1 MAEEGEL
8 AIVKVAAVDFGN
20 WTCFVRK
27 ELSPFPNEFESTEKF
42 ADNAKWIRLYNF
54 QASCR
59 ESRYAS
65 TSPSVSVD
73 MDIN

>member
-27 ELSPFPNEFESTEKF
+27 ELSRFPIAFESTEQF
-42 ADNAKWIRLYNF
+42 AKRIRLYNF
-54 QASCR
+54 QAFCG

-65 TSPSVSVD
+65 ASLRLSVD

>member
-8 AIVKVAAVDFGN
+8 AIVKVAAVGFG

-27 ELSPFPNEFESTEKF
+27 ESLLSGL
-42 ADNAKWIRLYNF
+42 IRLYNF
-54 QASCR
+54 QAFCG

-65 TSPSVSVD
+65 ASPRLSVD